1 MFEIYFVRHGETE
14 WNIKGILQGSKN
26 SHLTEKG
33 KAQAYKLRDK
43 LEGIHF
49 EGIYTSPLQRA
60 YETAEILR
68 GHKDEAFYVVD
79 DLREMSFGEMEG
91 IPKTEFRALQP
102 EAYNNLWNDPLS
114 YNPEAFKGERFQ
126 DVDKRI
132 MDFMKKLVVNHPEG
146 GKFLVISHG
155 MTLKM
160 IFSHIWKH
168 DLDKFWNDPVP
179 ENTSV
184 TTVSYK
190 NNEFNIEKFSDT
202 SHLD

>member
-14 WNIKGILQGSKN
+14 WNLKGILQGSKN

-33 KAQAYKLRDK
+33 KEQAYKLRDK
-43 LEGIHF
+43 LEGTHF

-60 YETAEILR
+60 SETAEILR
-68 GHKDEAFYVVD
+68 GHRDEPFYVVD
-79 DLREMSFGEMEG
+79 DLKEMSFGEMEG
-91 IPKTEFRALQP
+91 IPKSEFRALEP
-102 EAYNNLWNDPLS
+102 VAYENLWNDPS
-114 YNPEAFKGERFQ
+114 NYHPESFGGERFE
-126 DVDKRI
+126 DVDKRV
-132 MDFMKKLVVNHPEG
+132 MSFMEKLVETHPEG
-146 GKFLVISHG
+146 GKFLVVSHG

-160 IFSHIWKH
+160 IFNHIWKH
-168 DLDKFWNDPVP
+168 SLDKFWDDPVP

>member
-33 KAQAYKLRDK
+33 KAQAHKLRDK
-43 LEGIHF
+43 LEKIHF

-60 YETAEILR
+60 SETAEILR
-68 GHKDEAFYVVD
+68 GHKDEPFYVVD
-79 DLREMSFGEMEG
+79 DLKEMSFGDMEG
-91 IPKTEFRALQP
+91 IPKTEFKALQP

-146 GKFLVISHG
+146 GKFLVVSHG

-184 TTVSYK
+184 TIVSYK